1 MYWWNGLLLVYRSC
15 NWYYSLNNFINMFFS
30 KKNVLIG
37 VTGGIAA
44 YKSAE
49 IIRLFKKD
57 GADVRVVMTESAK
70 EFITPLTL
78 QAISGN
84 EIHDSLLDAKSESAM
99 GHIELA
105 KWADII
111 LIAPCTAETIS
122 KITHGRADD
131 LIGAILLASK
141 ANKYI
146 APAMNMN
153 MWTDES
159 TQENYNTLLKRDI
172 SFIGPGIG
180 EQACGDVGPGRMEEP
195 DKIIEFIKNTFKSGP
210 LFGKNITITAGPT
223 REQIDPVRFIS
234 NNSSGKMG
242 YALADAAI
250 EAGAFVN
257 LVSGPVS
264 IKANKHA
271 NLIKVN
277 SAQEMFNKVVKS
289 MNDSDIFI
297 GCAAVSDFRPSDYS
311 DIKIKKEGKKN
322 IDIHLEKNEDIL
334 SYVTSEYPAAFVVGF
349 AAETAD
355 VDTNAKKKLKSKN
368 LNMIISN
375 DVSDKSIGFDVD
387 DNEVNVITSKETI
400 FLKKD
405 KKIRIAREIFKIIA
419 LNI

>member
-1 MYWWNGLLLVYRSC
+1 MLNFSNKNILL
-15 NWYYSLNNFINMFFS
+15 
-30 KKNVLIG
+30 G

-49 IIRLFKKD
+49 IIRLFRKE

-78 QAISGN
+78 QAVSGN
-84 EIHDSLLDAKSESAM
+84 EIHDSLLDVKAESAM

-111 LIAPCTAETIS
+111 LIAPCTAETMA

-131 LIGAILLASK
+131 LLGALILAST
-141 ANKYI
+141 ANIFI

-153 MWTDES
+153 MWLDKT
-159 TQENYNTLLKRDI
+159 TQDNYKKI
-172 SFIGPGIG
+172 SSRGITFIGPADG
-180 EQACGDVGPGRMEEP
+180 EQACGDVGPGRMVEP
-195 DKIIEFIKNTFKSGP
+195 DNILNLIASSTKTGP
-210 LFGKNITITAGPT
+210 LSGKVITITAGPT

-250 EAGAFVN
+250 ELGASVN

-264 IKANKHA
+264 LNADKSI
-271 NLIKVN
+271 NLHKVN
-277 SAQEMFNKVVKS
+277 SASEMSESVNKFMKS
-289 MNDSDIFI
+289 SDIFI
-297 GCAAVSDFRPSDYS
+297 GCAAVSDFKPLDYS
-311 DIKIKKEGKKN
+311 SIKIKKDDLVNPE
-322 IDIHLEKNEDIL
+322 IELEMNTDIL
-334 SYVTSEYPAAFVVGF
+334 SNVANTYKSSFVVGF
-349 AAETAD
+349 AAETSD
-355 VDTNAKKKLKSKN
+355 VANNAKKKLKTKN
-368 LNMIISN
+368 LDMIISN

-387 DNEVNVITSKETI
+387 ENEVNVITLNETI

-405 KKIRIAREIFKIIA
+405 KKIRIAREILKIIA
-419 LNI
+419 KNTKN

>member
-1 MYWWNGLLLVYRSC
+1 MLS
-15 NWYYSLNNFINMFFS
+15 FS
-30 KKNVLIG
+30 KKNILLG

-49 IIRLFKKD
+49 IIRLFKKL

-84 EIHDSLLDAKSESAM
+84 EIHDSLLNTEAEAAM

-131 LIGAILLASK
+131 LMGALILASK
-141 ANKYI
+141 ADIFI

-153 MWTDES
+153 MWLDDS
-159 TQENYNTLLKRDI
+159 TQQNYKTLSSRGI
-172 SFIGPGIG
+172 TFIGPAEG
-180 EQACGDVGPGRMEEP
+180 EQACGDIGPGRMVEP
-195 DKIIEFIKNTFKSGP
+195 ENIIELIRSSYKTGP
-210 LFGKNITITAGPT
+210 LSGKTITITAGPT

-242 YALADAAI
+242 YSLADAAI
-250 EAGAFVN
+250 EAGASVN

-264 IKANKHA
+264 LEADKSI
-271 NLIKVN
+271 NLYKIN
-277 SAQEMFNKVVKS
+277 SASEMMNVVMECMGS
-289 MNDSDIFI
+289 SDIFI
-297 GCAAVSDFRPSDYS
+297 GCAAVSDYKPADYS
-311 DIKIKKEGKKN
+311 ENKIKKNEMP
-322 IDIHLEKNEDIL
+322 HLEIELKKNEDIL
-334 SYVTSEYPAAFVVGF
+334 KNVAINFSSSYVVGF
-349 AAETAD
+349 AAETSD
-355 VDTNAKKKLKSKN
+355 INNNAMQKLKSKN
-368 LNMIISN
+368 LDMIISN
-375 DVSDKSIGFDVD
+375 DVSDKSIGFNVD
-387 DNEVNVITSKETI
+387 DNEVTVITCDEKI

-405 KKIRIAREIFKIIA
+405 KKIRIARKILKIIA
-419 LNI
+419 NNANK

>member
-1 MYWWNGLLLVYRSC
+1 MLS
-15 NWYYSLNNFINMFFS
+15 FS
-30 KKNVLIG
+30 KKNILLG

-49 IIRLFKKD
+49 IIRLFKKL

-84 EIHDSLLDAKSESAM
+84 EIHDSLLNTEAEAAM

-131 LIGAILLASK
+131 LMGALILASK
-141 ANKYI
+141 ADIFI

-153 MWTDES
+153 MWLDDS
-159 TQENYNTLLKRDI
+159 TQQNYKTLSSRGI
-172 SFIGPGIG
+172 TFIGPAEG
-180 EQACGDVGPGRMEEP
+180 EQACGDIGPGRMVEP
-195 DKIIEFIKNTFKSGP
+195 ENIIELIRSSYKTGP
-210 LFGKNITITAGPT
+210 LSGKTITITAGPT

-242 YALADAAI
+242 YSLADAAI
-250 EAGAFVN
+250 EAGASVN

-264 IKANKHA
+264 LEADKSI
-271 NLIKVN
+271 NLYKIN
-277 SAQEMFNKVVKS
+277 SASEMMNVVMECMDS
-289 MNDSDIFI
+289 SDIFI
-297 GCAAVSDFRPSDYS
+297 GCAAVSDYKPADYS
-311 DIKIKKEGKKN
+311 ENKIKKNEMP
-322 IDIHLEKNEDIL
+322 HLEIELKKNEDIL
-334 SYVTSEYPAAFVVGF
+334 KNVATNFSSSYVVGF
-349 AAETAD
+349 AAETSNINN
-355 VDTNAKKKLKSKN
+355 NAMQKLKSKN
-368 LNMIISN
+368 LDMIISN
-375 DVSDKSIGFDVD
+375 DVSDKSIGFNVD
-387 DNEVNVITSKETI
+387 DNEVTVITCDEKI

-405 KKIRIAREIFKIIA
+405 KKIRIAREILKIIA
-419 LNI
+419 NNTNK

>member
-1 MYWWNGLLLVYRSC
+1 MLS
-15 NWYYSLNNFINMFFS
+15 FS
-30 KKNVLIG
+30 KKNILLG

-49 IIRLFKKD
+49 IIRLFKKL

-84 EIHDSLLDAKSESAM
+84 EIHDSLLNTEAEAAM

-131 LIGAILLASK
+131 LMGALILASK
-141 ANKYI
+141 ADIFI

-153 MWTDES
+153 MWLDDS
-159 TQENYNTLLKRDI
+159 TQQNYKTLSSRGI
-172 SFIGPGIG
+172 TFIGPAEG
-180 EQACGDVGPGRMEEP
+180 EQACGDIGPGRMVEP
-195 DKIIEFIKNTFKSGP
+195 ENIIKLIRSSYKTGP
-210 LFGKNITITAGPT
+210 LSGKTITITAGPT

-242 YALADAAI
+242 YSLADAAI
-250 EAGAFVN
+250 EAGASVN

-264 IKANKHA
+264 LEADKSI
-271 NLIKVN
+271 NLYKIN
-277 SAQEMFNKVVKS
+277 SASEMMNVVMECMDS
-289 MNDSDIFI
+289 SDIFI
-297 GCAAVSDFRPSDYS
+297 GCAAVSDYKPADYS
-311 DIKIKKEGKKN
+311 ENKIKKNEMP
-322 IDIHLEKNEDIL
+322 HLEIELKKNEDIL
-334 SYVTSEYPAAFVVGF
+334 KNVATNFSSSYVVGF
-349 AAETAD
+349 AAETSD
-355 VDTNAKKKLKSKN
+355 INNNAMQKLKSKN
-368 LNMIISN
+368 LDMIISN
-375 DVSDKSIGFDVD
+375 DVSDKSIGFNVD
-387 DNEVNVITSKETI
+387 DNEVTVITCDEKI

-405 KKIRIAREIFKIIA
+405 KKIRIAREILKIIA
-419 LNI
+419 NNTNK